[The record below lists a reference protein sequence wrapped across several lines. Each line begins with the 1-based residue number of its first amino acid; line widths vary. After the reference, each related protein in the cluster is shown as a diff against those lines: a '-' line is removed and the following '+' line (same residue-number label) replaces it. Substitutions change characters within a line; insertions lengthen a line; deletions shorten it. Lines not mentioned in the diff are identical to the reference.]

1 MFLEK
6 KSTQITE
13 FVIIPIMVLTA
24 IFSGTIFALIQHSLE
39 FLLIIILLFLILPF
53 KLSKIEQFLV
63 AVFVFSQIGSFFL
76 NNFQIFL
83 LNAKQFGL
91 AILSLIY
98 FKRNAAKS
106 FFINITVITC
116 IFLVFFEYI
125 FKKFPF
131 NITPYLST
139 MQDSY
144 GSRTL
149 GLFLNYHYSSFFL
162 AIFFIGFTLKKKIV
176 YVDYI
181 ILWMINAKT
190 NFLGYIMH
198 KLSKTYFTNFFN
210 NTKKLTIFIVSF
222 LVLLVISNEYIL
234 ESFQS
239 YNYGFQSAYII
250 IKQIIDPK
258 SILDS
263 LYVFPH
269 DLIKYLAEE
278 SLFDFPELGGAEN
291 LDRAS
296 ELSIVH
302 LFVQG
307 GFFLAITYLYVFFK
321 YFKKYNIFIFITLL
335 HYSFFLSPLIIY
347 LMSAYQFDNINNKKE

>member
-1 MFLEK
+1 M
-6 KSTQITE
+6 
-13 FVIIPIMVLTA
+13 
-24 IFSGTIFALIQHSLE
+24 
-39 FLLIIILLFLILPF
+39 
-53 KLSKIEQFLV
+53 
-63 AVFVFSQIGSFFL
+63 
-76 NNFQIFL
+76 
-83 LNAKQFGL
+83 
-91 AILSLIY
+91 IY

-106 FFINITVITC
+106 NFINITVITC

-125 FKKFPF
+125 FKKFPI

-139 MQDSY
+139 MQESY

-162 AIFFIGFTLKKKIV
+162 AIFFIGFTIKKKIF
-176 YVDYI
+176 YIDYI

-190 NFLGYIMH
+190 NLLGYILH
-198 KLSKTYFTNFFN
+198 KLSKTYFRNFFN
-210 NTKKLTIFIVSF
+210 NTKIFTIFILSF
-222 LVLLVISNEYIL
+222 LVLLVIFNEYIL

-239 YNYGFQSAYII
+239 YHYGFQSAYII

-302 LFVQG
+302 LLVQG

-321 YFKKYNIFIFITLL
+321 YFKKNNVFIFITLL

-347 LMSAYQFDNINNKKE
+347 LMSAYQFEESDNLEKGLITE